1 MIDRRSAYDVIIKGS
16 GPRLN
21 NQKGAFMRIYPDNFL
36 RTTRFVTFIA
46 IFCSMTLVHASLA
59 ISASPALVAQG
70 PTTFADLAEGV
81 KDVVVN
87 ISTTQV
93 IKENPMQPFMG
104 PNSPFREFFGD
115 DFFKRFFGENAPQG
129 GMKTHALGSGFIIDT
144 DGSILTNNHVVEKAS
159 EIKIKTASGKEY
171 DAKVVG
177 RDPKTDIA
185 LIKITAD
192 GKLPKA
198 AKLGDS
204 EAIRVGDWVMAVGNP
219 FGLGNTVTAGIISAK
234 GRIIGAGPYDDF
246 LQTDAAINPGNSGGP
261 LFNMN
266 GEVVGINTAI
276 VAQGQGIGF
285 ATPINIAKEIL
296 AQLKTGKVV
305 RGWLGIMIQDIT
317 PELAESFGITETTGV
332 IVADVVP
339 DSPAEKAGLKR
350 GDIVKSLN
358 GKPVDN
364 AHMLSR
370 SVAAMG
376 PESSTTISVLR
387 EGKAKD
393 VKVTIGTM
401 PEDTGERKRE
411 GRAESPWGIT
421 VQNIT
426 PELAQKHGLDENE
439 SGVIITDLKQGT
451 AAAEAR
457 LRPGDVVK
465 EVNRQKIQNIRDYNQ
480 AVQKMKKG
488 ETLLLLVKRAGNTFY
503 IAIRSP
509 KEKAP
514 EQDKE

>member
-1 MIDRRSAYDVIIKGS
+1 MRSRFVDPYVFKIFCFLVVLCSVFIPAT
-16 GPRLN
+16 
-21 NQKGAFMRIYPDNFL
+21 KGAY
-36 RTTRFVTFIA
+36 A
-46 IFCSMTLVHASLA
+46 
-59 ISASPALVAQG
+59 ALQG
-70 PTTFADLAEGV
+70 PASFADLADGV

-93 IKENPMQPFMG
+93 VKENPMQPFMG
-104 PNSPFREFFGD
+104 QNSPFREFFGD
-115 DFFKRFFGENAPQG
+115 DFFKRFFGDQPQG
-129 GMKTHALGSGFIIDT
+129 QMKTHALGSGFIIDE
-144 DGSILTNNHVVEKAS
+144 DGLILTNNHVVEKAD
-159 EIKIKTASGKEY
+159 EIKIKTAAGKEY

-185 LIKITAD
+185 LIKISAE

-219 FGLGNTVTAGIISAK
+219 FGLGNTVTSGIISAK

-285 ATPINIAKEIL
+285 ATPINMAKEIL
-296 AQLKTGKVV
+296 PQLKTGKVI
-305 RGWLGIMIQDIT
+305 RGWLGVMIQDIT
-317 PELAESFGITETTGV
+317 PELAESFGITETKGV

-364 AHMLSR
+364 AHTLSR
-370 SVAAMG
+370 SVAALG
-376 PESSTTISVLR
+376 PDSSATLEVIR
-387 EGKAKD
+387 DGKSKE
-393 VKVTIGTM
+393 VKITIGTM
-401 PEDTGERKRE
+401 PEEGPEQKRS
-411 GRAESPWGIT
+411 GPKTESAWGIT

-426 PELAQKHGLDENE
+426 PEMAQRFGMDENE
-439 SGVIITDLKQGT
+439 SGVVITELQPNT
-451 AAAEAR
+451 PAAEAR

-465 EVNRQKIQNIRDYNQ
+465 EVNRQKVQNVRDYKQ
-480 AVQKMKKG
+480 ITQKMKKG
-488 ETLLLLVKRAGNTFY
+488 ESLLLLVKRGGNTFY
-503 IAIRSP
+503 VAIKAP
-509 KEKAP
+509 KE
-514 EQDKE
+514 

>member
-1 MIDRRSAYDVIIKGS
+1 MRS
-16 GPRLN
+16 
-21 NQKGAFMRIYPDNFL
+21 
-36 RTTRFVTFIA
+36 RFVDQSVFK
-46 IFCSMTLVHASLA
+46 IFCFLVVLCSVF
-59 ISASPALVAQG
+59 IPATRGAYAAPQG
-70 PTTFADLAEGV
+70 PASFADLADGL

-93 IKENPMQPFMG
+93 VKENPMQPFMG
-104 PNSPFREFFGD
+104 QNSPFREFFGD
-115 DFFKRFFGENAPQG
+115 DFFKRFFGDQPQG
-129 GMKTHALGSGFIIDT
+129 QMKTHALGSGFIIDE
-144 DGSILTNNHVVEKAS
+144 DGLILTNNHVVEKAD

-185 LIKITAD
+185 LIKISAD
-192 GKLPKA
+192 GKLPKG

-285 ATPINIAKEIL
+285 ATPINMAKEIL
-296 AQLKTGKVV
+296 PQLKTGKVI

-317 PELAESFGITETTGV
+317 PELAESFGITETKGV

-358 GKPVDN
+358 GKLVDN
-364 AHMLSR
+364 AHVLSR
-370 SVAAMG
+370 SVAALG
-376 PESSTTISVLR
+376 PDSSATLEVIR
-387 EGKAKD
+387 DGKSKE
-393 VKVTIGTM
+393 VKLTIGTM
-401 PEDTGERKRE
+401 PEEGPEQKR
-411 GRAESPWGIT
+411 GSPKTESAWGIT

-426 PELAQKHGLDENE
+426 PEMAQRFGMDENE
-439 SGVIITDLKQGT
+439 TGVVVTELQPNT
-451 AAAEAR
+451 PAAEAR
-457 LRPGDVVK
+457 LRPGDVIK
-465 EVNRQKIQNIRDYNQ
+465 EVNRQKVQNVRDYKQ
-480 AVQKMKKG
+480 ITQKMKKG
-488 ETLLLLVKRAGNTFY
+488 ESLLLLVKRGGNTFY
-503 IAIRSP
+503 VAIKAP
-509 KEKAP
+509 KE
-514 EQDKE
+514 

>member
-1 MIDRRSAYDVIIKGS
+1 MPVRLKNYIGFS
-16 GPRLN
+16 GILFCF
-21 NQKGAFMRIYPDNFL
+21 A
-36 RTTRFVTFIA
+36 V
-46 IFCSMTLVHASLA
+46 FCSAPLFLSPHACF
-59 ISASPALVAQG
+59 ALSGLGPQG
-70 PTTFADLAEGV
+70 PVSFADLAEGV
-81 KDVVVN
+81 KDSVVN

-104 PNSPFREFFGD
+104 KDSPFREFFGD
-115 DFFKRFFGENAPQG
+115 DFYKRFFGDNPQNQ
-129 GMKTHALGSGFIIDT
+129 MKTHALGSGFIIDQ
-144 DGSILTNNHVVEKAS
+144 DGDILTNNHVVEKAD
-159 EIKIKTASGKEY
+159 EIKIKTTDGKEY

-185 LIKITAD
+185 LIKISAD
-192 GKLPKA
+192 GKALKA

-285 ATPINIAKEIL
+285 ATPVNMAKEIL
-296 AQLKTGKVV
+296 AQLKTGKVI

-317 PELAESFGITETTGV
+317 PELAESFGITETNGV
-332 IVADVVP
+332 IVGDVVP

-358 GKPVDN
+358 GKAVDN
-364 AHMLSR
+364 AHSLSR
-370 SVAAMG
+370 AVAAMG
-376 PESSTTISVLR
+376 PDSTANLEIIR
-387 EGKAKD
+387 DGKTKEI
-393 VKVTIGTM
+393 KVTIGTM
-401 PEDTGERKRE
+401 PEEVAEQKHGSKGET
-411 GRAESPWGIT
+411 AWGIT
-421 VQNIT
+421 VQNLT
-426 PELAQKHGLDENE
+426 PELAQKFGLDDNE
-439 SGVIITDLKQGT
+439 TGVVITELQPGS

-457 LRPGDVVK
+457 LTAGDVIK
-465 EVNRQKIQNIRDYNQ
+465 EVNRQKIQNVRDYRQ

-488 ETLLLLVKRAGNTFY
+488 ETLLLLVKRGANTFY
-503 IAIRSP
+503 LALKAA
-509 KEKAP
+509 KE
-514 EQDKE
+514 